1 MKKENIIND
10 LSDKLKMLTEQQEKD
25 KGKQSSEKV
34 FIFSNR
40 TIAFTTDWFWSL
52 VLLLLKEFLFTCVKD
67 LIETLSEDRAR
78 LLEEKKKLEEEV
90 NKLRSSNFSP
100 STYSVAASEAC
111 GACAADI
118 PTDTDRLVSDIAAE
132 GRMDSTME
140 TSMMAVQ

>member
-1 MKKENIIND
+1 M
-10 LSDKLKMLTEQQEKD
+10 
-25 KGKQSSEKV
+25 
-34 FIFSNR
+34 
-40 TIAFTTDWFWSL
+40 
-52 VLLLLKEFLFTCVKD
+52 
-67 LIETLSEDRAR
+67 IETLSEDRAR

-100 STYSVAASEAC
+100 STYSAAGSEAC

-118 PTDTDRLVSDIAAE
+118 PTDTDRLVSDIASE

>member
-1 MKKENIIND
+1 M
-10 LSDKLKMLTEQQEKD
+10 
-25 KGKQSSEKV
+25 
-34 FIFSNR
+34 
-40 TIAFTTDWFWSL
+40 
-52 VLLLLKEFLFTCVKD
+52 
-67 LIETLSEDRAR
+67 IETLSEDRAR

-100 STYSVAASEAC
+100 STYSGAASEPC

-118 PTDTDRLVSDIAAE
+118 LSDTDRLVSDIAAE